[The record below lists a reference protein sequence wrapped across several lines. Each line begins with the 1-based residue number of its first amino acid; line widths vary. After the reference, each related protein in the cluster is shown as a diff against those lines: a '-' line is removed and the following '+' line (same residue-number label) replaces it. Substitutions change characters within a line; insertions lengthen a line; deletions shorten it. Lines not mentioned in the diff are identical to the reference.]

1 MDEGNLEE
9 KHSKTEKE
17 VSPEVIKKEL
27 KWNKEKEV
35 NLHKDYGSRSRLS
48 QKRQKK

>member
-17 VSPEVIKKEL
+17 VSLEVI
-27 KWNKEKEV
+27 NKEKEV
-35 NLHKDYGSRSRLS
+35 NLHKDYGIRSRLS